1 MSKACKIT
9 VFGHRIILG
18 KCSYREPVLT
28 KNDKKKFKIFNNKY
42 VDKMKLPK
50 KFKPP
55 HTFFFT
61 GLASWPMTFIY
72 RNGTV

>member
-1 MSKACKIT
+1 MSKAFKIT

-28 KNDKKKFKIFNNKY
+28 KNDYFFLNFNNKY

-55 HTFFFT
+55 HTFFYRV
-61 GLASWPMTFIY
+61 GQLAYDVYI
-72 RNGTV
+72 